1 MTVSITDEQY
11 AVAQSYAASG
21 DYVSGWSYLA
31 SVGDSYADNAYAVTS
46 GNSEWIDKGF
56 QILVEKHWGNTA
68 GTNAYDEKFESVAR
82 QHFRQYVEKIGEQEL
97 RLPNS
102 QEIEQSYRNAV
113 VDHGLPP
120 ETAFD
125 GVFTK
130 SFGDLADNFWPDPKE
145 NGLDWTDFLRME
157 DARQVASNVFDDLD
171 SWDSWKTLIKDVWDT
186 VAELVKFDIPW
197 LVSDWSEL
205 LVSAKREFAEELM
218 KGVLGDIYDVNIDVN
233 GLFNISRA
241 WFQRSDPLTLD
252 LDGDGLETVGIDTAN
267 PILFDHDGDGVK
279 NATGWI
285 QPDDGFLVL
294 DRNGDGVIN
303 DGTELFGDSTPVFDA
318 DGNVVRKAVDGF
330 DALAQEDTNGDGL
343 VNNQDANSDG
353 ISQANEHTAL
363 LDTSAVPL
371 SVAQRIKCTKSCTTR
386 NIRRPHGNFSQR
398 RDSPFTGSRQ
408 LF

>member
-1 MTVSITDEQY
+1 MP
-11 AVAQSYAASG
+11 
-21 DYVSGWSYLA
+21 
-31 SVGDSYADNAYAVTS
+31 
-46 GNSEWIDKGF
+46 
-56 QILVEKHWGNTA
+56 
-68 GTNAYDEKFESVAR
+68 R
-82 QHFRQYVEKIGEQEL
+82 
-97 RLPNS
+97 
-102 QEIEQSYRNAV
+102 
-113 VDHGLPP
+113 
-120 ETAFD
+120 
-125 GVFTK
+125 
-130 SFGDLADNFWPDPKE
+130 
-145 NGLDWTDFLRME
+145 
-157 DARQVASNVFDDLD
+157 
-171 SWDSWKTLIKDVWDT
+171 
-186 VAELVKFDIPW
+186 
-197 LVSDWSEL
+197 
-205 LVSAKREFAEELM
+205 
-218 KGVLGDIYDVNIDVN
+218 DVNDQWN
-233 GLFNISRA
+233 SARA
-241 WFQRSDPLTLD
+241 WFQRRDPLTLD
-252 LDGDGLETVGIDTAN
+252 LDGDGLETVGINAAN

-294 DRNGDGVIN
+294 DRNGDGLIN

-343 VNNQDANSDG
+343 VNNQDANWASLRVWQDANSDG